1 MLHQNFRGEKMNYEN
16 TSIRKVIEQR
26 KKIRIIPSVEGMSL
40 PEVIS
45 RVEEVAGKSIDPLLI
60 KAASCQW
67 HP

>member
-1 MLHQNFRGEKMNYEN
+1 MNYEN